1 MNIKTRVCLC
11 LFVATFPLGCTI
23 PLSEQLHR
31 SVSEQFVCDVGRFL
45 KQRTISTHHLLRDLH
60 LFAKRRY
67 VGRIWATVYEELSER
82 GSRKVP
88 TWETEPLIGCDYTI
102 ATNVCLDSSAYPVD
116 LCLSI
121 KADGGAVHC
130 NGRVFEANLTLVS
143 NVKAPLS
150 SLIAQDRYPKE
161 SVMSKVLT
169 LPEIKAAGETWPL
182 VKRVCVF
189 YGYLNNR
196 WNKYNPSGFTVAV
209 EFVTDATEI
218 GSKRITYTI
227 VSNLDPCKTK
237 EGAPY
242 TRSDRAEDS
251 LGDVELI
258 GDLESWRGEDNEI
271 EIAKAKYLRSTPV
284 QNKF

>member
-1 MNIKTRVCLC
+1 MNIKTRVCLY
-11 LFVATFPLGCTI
+11 LFVATFPLGCTS
-23 PLSEQLHR
+23 PLSEQLR
-31 SVSEQFVCDVGRFL
+31 GSVSEQFVCEVGRLL

-60 LFAKRRY
+60 LLAKRRY
-67 VGRIWATVYEELSER
+67 VGRIWATVYEELSEL

-102 ATNVCLDSSAYPVD
+102 ATNVCLNSSAYPVD

-121 KADGGAVHC
+121 RADGDAV
-130 NGRVFEANLTLVS
+130 NSTGRVFEANVTLVS
-143 NVKAPLS
+143 NVRAPLS
-150 SLIAQDRYPKE
+150 SLFAQGRYPKD
-161 SVMSKVLT
+161 SVISKVLT
-169 LPEIKAAGETWPL
+169 LPEIKAAGEAWPL

-196 WNKYNPSGFTVAV
+196 WNKYNPFGFTVVV

-218 GSKRITYTI
+218 GFKRITYTV
-227 VSNLDPCKTK
+227 VSNLDPFKTN
-237 EGAPY
+237 EGIPY
-242 TRSDRAEDS
+242 ARSYRSEDI

-271 EIAKAKYLRSTPV
+271 EATKSLSV
-284 QNKF
+284 NN